1 MNVEMECERLCLG
14 SGVSVCV
21 AVSSVHVFQSV
32 QSVQLVESVV
42 SVMFVSSVCVC
53 ASVKCRHP
61 CKVCVSVACV
71 VVTVAVVVAVPVA
84 VAVAVGLVVVSVLV
98 SLSVVGV
105 QGSRRWVG
113 CRGEYG
119 VLVFVVV
126 IVVVFFV
133 FGPCVSSIQRDFIAC
148 QLCVVTLWAS
158 ANSQSFLPPA
168 GTWTCVS
175 PQSPGGLGPPPG

>member
-1 MNVEMECERLCLG
+1 M
-14 SGVSVCV
+14 
-21 AVSSVHVFQSV
+21 FQSI

-42 SVMFVSSVCVC
+42 PVMFVSSVCVC
-53 ASVKCRHP
+53 ASVKCRRP
-61 CKVCVSVACV
+61 CKVRFGVACV
-71 VVTVAVVVAVPVA
+71 VVSIAVVVAVSVAVVVAVPVA

-126 IVVVFFV
+126 IVIVFFV